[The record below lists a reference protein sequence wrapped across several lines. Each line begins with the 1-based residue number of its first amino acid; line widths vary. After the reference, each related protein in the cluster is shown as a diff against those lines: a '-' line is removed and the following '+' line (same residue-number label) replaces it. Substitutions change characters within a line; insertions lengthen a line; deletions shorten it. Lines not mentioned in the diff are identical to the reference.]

1 MNHTHIGGI
10 ALLVSVIAVAAI
22 ALGAGPQGS
31 GSPAGDESG
40 PPLVVGDGMTVI
52 VADAASLSDLA
63 AAGISAPEELQ
74 IPKGITRYDIV
85 TFDHAAVN
93 SQVREGALPL
103 RIRGTEYRAGLE
115 RMTFEQIDDGI
126 DSYEGTIPGVEG
138 SDVLLT
144 TSENTLTGSV
154 TLGGETFWIR
164 PVEPRMRAE
173 GSASPLHMIY
183 SSRDLEQ
190 QVPVLVDQ
198 GPVTPPPGYY
208 STAGPGL

>member
-22 ALGAGPQGS
+22 VLGSGPQGS

-40 PPLVVGDGMTVI
+40 PPLVVGDAMTVI
-52 VADAASLSDLA
+52 VADVASLSDLA
-63 AAGISAPEELQ
+63 AAGIPAPEELD
-74 IPKGITRYDIV
+74 IPRGITRYDIV

-93 SQVREGALPL
+93 GRVREGALSL
-103 RIRGTEYRAGLE
+103 RIRGEDYRAGLE
-115 RMTFEQIDDGI
+115 RMTFDQIDDGI
-126 DSYEGTIPGVEG
+126 DSYEGTIPGAGG

-190 QVPVLVDQ
+190 QVPVLVDR
-198 GPVTPPPGYY
+198 
-208 STAGPGL
+208 GPGL